1 MTAAGYIALVVVILS
16 LSTLAYLSHMYVQAQ
31 VTDKEWYNTGM
42 SDAAEGLPYNP
53 PTNPF
58 SARHYR
64 QGYYPIKNRYR

>member
-1 MTAAGYIALVVVILS
+1 MITAVFIIITVLAVGTILYF
-16 LSTLAYLSHMYVQAQ
+16 TKQFMEAQ
-31 VTDKEWYNTGM
+31 YTDSQWYNTGM

>member
-1 MTAAGYIALVVVILS
+1 MISILFITITVVALGVILYFAKQFLES
-16 LSTLAYLSHMYVQAQ
+16 QYTE
-31 VTDKEWYNTGM
+31 KEWYNTGM

-58 SARHYR
+58 SARYYR